1 MPDSGGG
8 SNSKTGQQVTSNNPP
23 DYLLPGLKTGAN
35 AATNLW
41 NTGALQQANVP
52 YSGPTVAT
60 PSPATQQSWGGI
72 TDLATN
78 GNSATNAGQS
88 YITGIL
94 GGDTSGIQP
103 LINNTRNAV
112 NSTYE
117 GAGRYGSGSHD
128 AAVANGVGTVIAN
141 QMSGAAQLAPQYAA
155 TQLANQQALNGVG
168 GQQQAQQQAQMDAA
182 QQLYYQ
188 KANQAPNA
196 LSQYLNLLQGMN
208 TGGTASTAT
217 YGGQGAGG
225 SALSTGLGVGTSL
238 LGSYLGSGGT
248 FGL

>member
-8 SNSKTGQQVTSNNPP
+8 SNSKTGSQVTSNSPP
-23 DYLLPGLKTGAN
+23 DYLLPGLTQGAN

-41 NTGALQQANVP
+41 NTGTLQQANTP
-52 YSGPTVAT
+52 YNGPTVAT

-72 TDLATN
+72 TDLAQN
-78 GNSATNAGQS
+78 GNSAVNAGQK
-88 YITGIL
+88 YVTGLL
-94 GGDTSGIQP
+94 GGDMSGIQP
-103 LINNTRNAV
+103 LIDNTHNAV
-112 NSTYE
+112 NATYE

-141 QMSGAAQLAPQYAA
+141 QMNGAAALAPQYAA
-155 TQLANQQALNGVG
+155 TQLAQQQALNGVG

-196 LSQYLNLLQGMN
+196 LAQYLNLLQGMN

-225 SALSTGLGVGTSL
+225 SALATGLGAGASL
-238 LGSYLGSGGT
+238 IGSLAGSYFGS
-248 FGL
+248 

>member
-1 MPDSGGG
+1 MCGG
-8 SNSKTGQQVTSNNPP
+8 SSGSDQKTGQQVTSNNPP
-23 DYLLPGLKTGAN
+23 SYLLPGLKTGT
-35 AATNLW
+35 AAVNDLW
-41 NTGALQQANVP
+41 KSGGFQAANVP

-72 TDLATN
+72 TDLAQN
-78 GNSATNAGQS
+78 GNSAVNAGQK
-88 YITGIL
+88 YVTGLL
-94 GGDTSGIQP
+94 GGDMSGIQP
-103 LINNTRNAV
+103 LIDNTHNAV
-112 NSTYE
+112 NATYE

-141 QMSGAAQLAPQYAA
+141 QMNGAAALAPQYAA
-155 TQLANQQALNGVG
+155 TQLAQQQALNGVG

-196 LSQYLNLLQGMN
+196 IAQYLNLLQGMN

-225 SALSTGLGVGTSL
+225 SALATGLGAGASL
-238 LGSYLGSGGT
+238 LGSLAGSY
-248 FGL
+248 FGS